1 VEKMKI
7 LVIGGGGQ
15 LGSKI
20 VEHAQQSHSLYAT
33 YLTRRPR
40 LKDAR
45 IYQMDKTDKEAIQGL
60 IKSLKPDAVIDTAA
74 VHNVDYCETHRE
86 EAFQVNVKGT
96 RNIAETCTN
105 HGAKMVFVSTDYVF
119 DGRKGRYKENDSVN
133 PVNYYGQSKLEGE
146 RAVKKACEN
155 HAIARTS
162 VIYSWV
168 SASTLQSS
176 SGKPLNFAMWV
187 TMKLGKGEPVNIV
200 TDQYSSPTLADSL
213 ALTLIKVCE
222 QDTTG
227 LYHVAGKTRLNRYDF
242 TIELANMMGYDQ
254 SLVNPINS
262 SKLKQRAER
271 PMDSSL
277 DVSKIEKVLGLT
289 MLDIDEALTI
299 FCTQAKEGTRL

>member
-1 VEKMKI
+1 MKI

-20 VEHAQQSHSLYAT
+20 VEHAQQTHSLYAT
-33 YLTRRPR
+33 YMTRRPR

-45 IYQMDKTDKEAIQGL
+45 IYQVDKTDKEAIQGL

-74 VHNVDYCETHRE
+74 IHNVDYCETHTE
-86 EAFQVNVKGT
+86 EAYQVNVEGT
-96 RNIAETCTN
+96 RNIAEACKNLGT
-105 HGAKMVFVSTDYVF
+105 KMVFVSTDYVF
-119 DGRKGRYKENDSVN
+119 DGRKGLYSETDPAN

-146 RAVKKACEN
+146 TAVSEACEN
-155 HAIARTS
+155 HVIARTS

-176 SGKPLNFAMWV
+176 SGKPMNFAMWV
-187 TMKLGKGEPVNIV
+187 TMKLGKDEPINIV

-213 ALTLIKVCE
+213 ASTLIEVCE
-222 QDTTG
+222 QETTG

-242 TIELANMMGYDQ
+242 TKKFAKMMGYDQ
-254 SLVNPINS
+254 SLVNPIDS
-262 SKLKQRAER
+262 SNLKQRAER

-277 DVSKIEKVLGLT
+277 DVSKIEKALGLA
-289 MLDIDEALTI
+289 MLNIDEALTI
-299 FCTQAKEGTRL
+299 FSTQAKEGTML